1 AGPSTA
7 AEPMDMPVSAMERP
21 IASRLDKSATRL
33 NATGVRIPAEKPW
46 MTRRNSNASTESISE
61 YVIKATMFTAIPA
74 IKIFLRP
81 ILSDRYPPETLPIR
95 LKNEYAATITP
106 VIYSVAP
113 RENAN
118 GVIMGSSINKSKKQI
133 KTTTN
138 NNLLMKTTFSE

>member
-106 VIYSVAP
+106 ALYSVAP
-113 RENAN
+113 REIAN
-118 GVIMGSSINKSKKQI
+118 GEIIGSSLNISNK
-133 KTTTN
+133 N
-138 NNLLMKTTFSE
+138 NNTRYKNFKKN